1 MTILHVDENHPLLW
15 EGFEALGHRNVQ
27 AYDTP
32 LDTIRPTLNQYEGL
46 IIRSRFPVDKSFLNQ
61 ACNLQFIGRVGAG
74 LENIDTAYARQKDI
88 ALLAAPE
95 GNQNAVGE
103 HTLGLLL
110 GLLTKQ
116 RLGHLSIQAGNWL
129 REAHRGW
136 ELAGKT
142 VGIIGYGH
150 MGRSFAQKLSGMGVR
165 VLCHD
170 RIPNRGDAF
179 ASQVPL
185 ETLYEQAQVISLHTD
200 QNPSTQPVVNTTFI
214 QKMQQPF
221 WLLNTARGS
230 AVDTQALVEG
240 LRSGKVLGAGL
251 DVLEYESK
259 SFHSIFQSEERP
271 QALNFLLQA
280 DNVLLSPHVGGW
292 TMESHKRL
300 ASVILNKFKS
310 LFH

>member
-32 LDTIRPTLNQYEGL
+32 LDTLRPTLNQYEGL

-74 LENIDTAYARQKDI
+74 LENIDTAYAHQKDI

-142 VGIIGYGH
+142 VGIIGYGY

-179 ASQVPL
+179 ASQVSL

-271 QALNFLLQA
+271 QPLNFLLQA

-292 TMESHKRL
+292 TVESHERL

>member
-1 MTILHVDENHPLLW
+1 
-15 EGFEALGHRNVQ
+15 
-27 AYDTP
+27 
-32 LDTIRPTLNQYEGL
+32 
-46 IIRSRFPVDKSFLNQ
+46 
-61 ACNLQFIGRVGAG
+61 
-74 LENIDTAYARQKDI
+74 
-88 ALLAAPE
+88 
-95 GNQNAVGE
+95 
-103 HTLGLLL
+103 
-110 GLLTKQ
+110 
-116 RLGHLSIQAGNWL
+116 
-129 REAHRGW
+129 
-136 ELAGKT
+136 
-142 VGIIGYGH
+142 

-179 ASQVPL
+179 ASQVSL

-251 DVLEYESK
+251 DVLEYESQ

-292 TMESHKRL
+292 TVESHERL